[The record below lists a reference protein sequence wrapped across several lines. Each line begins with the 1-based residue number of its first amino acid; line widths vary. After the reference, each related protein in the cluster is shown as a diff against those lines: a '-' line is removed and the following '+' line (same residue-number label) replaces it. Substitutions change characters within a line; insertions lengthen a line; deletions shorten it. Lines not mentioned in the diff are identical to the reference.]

1 MESGPEWVRAA
12 AVADLD
18 DDDVI
23 EVIARGETIALYRS
37 RGQYFAT
44 DGICSH
50 EHALLADGYLDGM
63 IIECPKHQGR
73 FDIRTGAPK
82 GAPACL
88 PIRTYQVRVDG
99 GDLCIDLGGVG
110 LGSEP

>member
-1 MESGPEWVRAA
+1 MEFGPEWVRAA
-12 AVADLD
+12 AVDDLD

-23 EVIARGETIALYRS
+23 EVLAGGETIALYRS
-37 RGQYFAT
+37 GGRYFAT

-50 EHALLADGYLDGM
+50 EHALLADGYLDGT

-82 GAPACL
+82 GAPACV
-88 PIRTYQVRVDG
+88 PIGTYQVQVT
-99 GDLCIDLGGVG
+99 GDDIYVDLGGVG
-110 LGSEP
+110 LGG